1 MKKKYYKTKFGKV
14 KTLEDKPKGK
24 LILPKDR
31 TWTGVVGVSKEGKK
45 ITRIMT
51 EKDAEEWAKD
61 TGKGV
66 YKKLTVGE
74 LRKL

>member
-1 MKKKYYKTKFGKV
+1 MKKKYYRTRFGKLKV
-14 KTLEDKPKGK
+14 IEGKPKGE
-24 LILPKDR
+24 LILPKNK

-45 ITRIMT
+45 ISRIMT
-51 EKDAEEWAKD
+51 KKDAENWMKK
-61 TGKGV
+61 TGKSV